1 MTIKEAFQS
10 LIKPFELDSE
20 DIELALL
27 NANLDGSAEYNASLQ
42 RSVERSII
50 DPLFQVIAINS
61 ESESQLSISYDS
73 KLKRERLLVLARK
86 YGRKDII
93 NALTSSVKVKD
104 ISRMR

>member
-1 MTIKEAFQS
+1 MTIKGAFQS
-10 LIKPFELDSE
+10 LIKPFELDDE

-42 RSVERSII
+42 RSVERSVI

-86 YGRKDII
+86 CGRKDII
-93 NALTSSVKVKD
+93 DSLTSSVKVKN